1 MFYKELSKIAHSC
14 QNRKE
19 SLHSIG
25 VRRPK
30 EFVIIIF
37 SKNEASS
44 NAYRIS
50 VECTSTVIIVLIIIN
65 RIQASKLRLELKNGF
80 FQDFQRFHTI
90 RMRVTFIQCIKSS
103 EWEWKWRYGDQYIR
117 VHHEKWFRKN
127 ATSISIRALL
137 YICQHISNDSLLS
150 MDHQKLSSSQILF
163 VRKSSSY
170 CRKTI
175 YYIVEKCVCQMWT
188 RVGH

>member
-14 QNRKE
+14 QNRKD

-30 EFVIIIF
+30 EFVVIIF

-44 NAYRIS
+44 NAYSIS

-80 FQDFQRFHTI
+80 SKIFS
-90 RMRVTFIQCIKSS
+90 VFIQFAWESLSFNVYNRAS
-103 EWEWKWRYGDQYIR
+103 ENESGDQYIR